1 MALTQP
7 MNIAGNV
14 APGFELVRERFKEN
28 FDCGLE
34 ENGAAFSAYHEGK
47 LVVDLRGGYADKSC
61 GYVWRDDT
69 LAVVFSTT
77 KGVCALCI
85 AIMVD
90 RGLLKYDDPV
100 VAHWPEFGQH
110 GKDAVTVEMLVA
122 HQAGVPL
129 VDADLDLDTLRDR
142 AKVGEILAREKPRW
156 PVGAGHGYHMF
167 THGLL
172 VDQLLRR
179 VDPHGRTVGQFFAEE
194 VAGPFGIDFHIGLAR
209 PLQHR
214 VARIVS
220 IEPTLSDKVTEYKT
234 WINALTSPASR
245 TRIFKEFL
253 SRPNPPL
260 FAFVGNEIFNNP
272 DYREV
277 EFPAANGVG
286 TATALAKL
294 YGILANGGSHEGHVL
309 LSPETLATVQ
319 RQVTSGEDKVVGYL
333 ASKFQPQFTAGGFY
347 TGAPYC
353 RSEGDV
359 VIGSPGYGGQAAFA
373 DAARKLGWAYITNS
387 VKPRDV
393 DERSMSLMEATY
405 QCLDELCR

>member
-260 FAFVGNEIFNNP
+260 FAFV
-272 DYREV
+272 
-277 EFPAANGVG
+277 
-286 TATALAKL
+286 
-294 YGILANGGSHEGHVL
+294 
-309 LSPETLATVQ
+309 VQ